1 MSARISDSWAPCVT
15 SAIGSPVAA
24 SQYAIRA
31 DSQ

>member
-1 MSARISDSWAPCVT
+1 MTVVT
-15 SAIGSPVAA
+15 LLIVFFGLLAIGSPVAA